1 MLEHLCNEFDN
12 GRTEAALWIAVVLRT
27 LLYTNGESDVSILD
41 QLKKFNTQF
50 NPSLLSTSF
59 PRPTTKDFIQGWE
72 IRNVCNTTLTTASV
86 FMGLLKKILWGQGNG
101 EYVVEVEPM
110 RDWHSQKNRYLSF
123 NEWLNEIIFEDSEKD
138 FSLSRLKAIKVVA
151 NKEGG
156 AHLDEKI
163 PNYYLAFRSKDL
175 LKIRCNGEPLCF
187 TRNPVFVSIRQIAW
201 ELLESLK
208 HSNII

>member
-1 MLEHLCNEFDN
+1 MLEHLCNEFDS

-27 LLYTNGESDVSILD
+27 LLYTKGKKDKSILD
-41 QLKKFNTQF
+41 QLKKNNPQF

-59 PRPTTKDFIQGWE
+59 PIPTTKNFIQGWE

-86 FMGLLKKILWGQGNG
+86 FMGLLKKILWGQNNG
-101 EYVVEVEPM
+101 EYVVDVEPM

-123 NEWLNEIIFEDSEKD
+123 NEWLNEIIFEDSEKKI
-138 FSLSRLKAIKVVA
+138 SLSRLKAIKVVA

-156 AHLDEKI
+156 AHLEATI

-201 ELLESLK
+201 ELIESLK